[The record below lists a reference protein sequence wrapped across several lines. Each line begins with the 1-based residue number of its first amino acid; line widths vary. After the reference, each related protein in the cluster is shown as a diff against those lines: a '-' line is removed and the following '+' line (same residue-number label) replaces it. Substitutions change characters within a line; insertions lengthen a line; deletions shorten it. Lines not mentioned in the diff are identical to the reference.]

1 MSDRNVLIPESVLRE
16 MIRVTAGAV
25 EQLRYAGAYYEDN
38 TVNLR
43 LMLEMLR
50 AGATSINTI
59 SCLDDVMALLDCPS
73 ITQDQF
79 DDARVWLCL
88 PHQDVPTRTFTQI
101 MTTLGRK
108 VGA

>member
-1 MSDRNVLIPESVLRE
+1 
-16 MIRVTAGAV
+16 MIRVTAGAI
-25 EQLRYAGAYYEDN
+25 EQLSYAGAFYEEN

-59 SCLDDVMALLDCPS
+59 SCLNDVMALLDCPS

-88 PHQDVPTRTFTQI
+88 PHHNVPARTFTQI
-101 MTTLGRK
+101 MMVLCRK
-108 VGA
+108 VSK